1 MKRISTL
8 GKTLALS
15 LLLLGVSAADASA
28 QKKSAPAATFTNW
41 TYTGED
47 DIYNAN
53 PLKQNEFYSP
63 ILQGCYPD
71 PAICRKGDDY
81 YLVNSSFAMFPG
93 VPIFHST
100 DLVNWEQ
107 IGHVLDRTSQLNPDD
122 CGISAGIYAPAI
134 HYNKYNDTFY
144 MVTTEF
150 CKPIGRNLVVK
161 TKDPR
166 QGWSDPI
173 DLKFGGID
181 PSMFFDDNGKAYMV
195 HNDEPRVN
203 LYGPNHRCI
212 KIWEYDLEKDCIIP
226 GTDSVIVNG
235 GTDLEK
241 KPVWIE
247 GPHIYKKNGKYY
259 LMCAEGGTGD
269 WHSEVIFVADNVY
282 GPYEPWNNNPILTQR
297 HFLNMPGKLVDWA
310 GHADLVEGKD
320 GKYYGVFLGI
330 RPNSKGNVNTGRETF
345 ILPVDWSGKWP
356 VFENGLV
363 PLQIKQKMPAGVEN
377 KTGKNG
383 FMPNGNFT
391 YSEDFKEAKIDYR
404 WIAMRGPK
412 ENFVK
417 IGKKGGLEM
426 TALDAKVSEV
436 KPISA
441 LFQRQQHIKFS
452 ANSTLTYNIK
462 TAQKA
467 GIVCYQNEACNY
479 VLAVQTEGKEQ
490 VLVLEKTVRPQNAR
504 EFKTEIVAKQ
514 SLGKL
519 TAPIT
524 LKVSSDGLQ
533 YQFAYSVNGAE
544 MQNIGTPL
552 GAEVLSTNY
561 AGGFTGA
568 LVGMIVEK

>member
-1 MKRISTL
+1 MKRISTM

-15 LLLLGVSAADASA
+15 LLLLGASAADASA
-28 QKKSAPAATFTNW
+28 QKKAAPAATFTNW

-107 IGHVLDRTSQLNPDD
+107 IGHVLDRPSQLNPDD

-166 QGWSDPI
+166 QGWSEPI

-212 KIWEYDLEKDCIIP
+212 KLWEYDLEKDCIIP

-297 HFLNMPGKLVDWA
+297 HFLNMPGKLADWA

-330 RPNSKGNVNTGRETF
+330 RPNSEGNVNTGRETF

-363 PLQIKQKMPAGVEN
+363 PLQIKQKMPKGVEN
-377 KTGKNG
+377 KTGKDG

-391 YSEDFKEAKIDYR
+391 FSEDFKKADFDYR

-412 ENFVK
+412 ENFAK

-467 GIVCYQNEACNY
+467 GIVCYQSEFCNY

-524 LKVSSDGLQ
+524 LKVSSDGLK
-533 YQFAYSVNGAE
+533 YQFSYSVNGAE
-544 MQNIGTPL
+544 MQNIGAPL
-552 GAEVLSTNY
+552 EAKVLSTNY

>member
-1 MKRISTL
+1 MKNFSHI
-8 GKTLALS
+8 GKSLAIS
-15 LLLLGVSAADASA
+15 LLLAVGAADCYA
-28 QKKSAPAATFTNW
+28 QNVKPAATFTNF
-41 TYTGED
+41 TYTGAD
-47 DIYNAN
+47 DVYAKNA
-53 PLKQNEFYSP
+53 LKDNEFYSP

-107 IGHVLDRTSQLNPDD
+107 IGHVLDRTSQLNPED

-235 GTDLEK
+235 GTDIEK

-247 GPHIYKKNGKYY
+247 GPHLYKKDGVYY

-269 WHSEVIFVADNVY
+269 WHSEVIFKSNNIY

-297 HFLNMPGKLVDWA
+297 HFLHNADKIVDWA
-310 GHADLVEGKD
+310 GHADIVEGKD

-345 ILPVDWSGKWP
+345 LLPVDWSGTWP

-363 PLQIKQKMPAGVEN
+363 PMGIKQKLPKGVEN
-377 KTGKNG
+377 KTGKDG

-391 YSEDFKEAKIDYR
+391 YSEDFKSGKIDYR

-426 TALDAKVSEV
+426 TALDANYTEV

-441 LFQRQQHIKFS
+441 IFHRQQHQKFT
-452 ANSTLTYNIK
+452 AQTTLDYNTR

-467 GIVCYQNEACNY
+467 GILCYQNETCNY
-479 VLAVQTEGKEQ
+479 VLTVQTEGKEQ
-490 VLVLEKTVRPQNAR
+490 VLVLEKTVRPQR
-504 EFKTEIVAKQ
+504 QGDFKTEVVAKE

-519 TAPIT
+519 KTPIT
-524 LKVSSDGLQ
+524 LKVTSDGLN
-533 YQFAYSVNGAE
+533 YQFAYNLNGTE
-544 MQNIGTPL
+544 KNIGTQL
-552 GAEVLSTNY
+552 DAAVLSTNF

-568 LVGMIVEK
+568 LVGIGVFK

>member
-1 MKRISTL
+1 MKNFANI
-8 GKTLALS
+8 GKSLAIS
-15 LLLLGVSAADASA
+15 LLLLATGAAECTA
-28 QKKSAPAATFTNW
+28 QNAKPAATFTNF
-41 TYTGED
+41 TYTGAD
-47 DIYNAN
+47 DVYAKNA
-53 PLKQNEFYSP
+53 LKAGEFYSP

-107 IGHVLDRTSQLNPDD
+107 IGHVLDRQSQLDPYD

-235 GTDLEK
+235 GTDIEK

-247 GPHIYKKNGKYY
+247 GPHIYKKNGVYY

-269 WHSEVIFVADNVY
+269 WHSEVIFKSNNIY

-297 HFLNMPGKLVDWA
+297 HFLHNADKLVDWA

-345 ILPVDWSGKWP
+345 LLPVDWSGTWP

-363 PLQIKQKMPAGVEN
+363 PMGIKQKLPKGVEN
-377 KTGKNG
+377 KTGKDG

-391 YSEDFKEAKIDYR
+391 YSEDFTSEKIDYR

-426 TALDAKVSEV
+426 TALDANYTEV

-441 LFQRQQHIKFS
+441 LFHRQQHQKFT
-452 ANSTLTYNIK
+452 AQTTLNYNTR

-467 GIVCYQNEACNY
+467 GMLCYQNETCNY
-479 VLAVQTEGKEQ
+479 VLTVQTEGKEQ
-490 VLVLEKTVRPQNAR
+490 VLVLEKTVRPQR
-504 EFKTEIVAKQ
+504 QGDFKTEVVAKE

-519 TAPIT
+519 KTPIT
-524 LKVSSDGLQ
+524 LKVTSDGLN
-533 YQFAYSVNGAE
+533 YQFAYTLAGE
-544 MQNIGTPL
+544 EKNIGTKL
-552 GAEVLSTNY
+552 DAEVLSTNF

-568 LVGMIVEK
+568 LVGIGVFK

>member
-1 MKRISTL
+1 MKNFSHI
-8 GKTLALS
+8 GKSLAIS
-15 LLLLGVSAADASA
+15 LLLAVGAADCYA
-28 QKKSAPAATFTNW
+28 QNVKPAATFTNF
-41 TYTGED
+41 TYTGAD
-47 DIYNAN
+47 DVYEKNA
-53 PLKQNEFYSP
+53 LKNDEFYSP

-107 IGHVLDRTSQLNPDD
+107 IGHVLDRTSQLNPED

-235 GTDLEK
+235 GTDIEK

-247 GPHIYKKNGKYY
+247 GPHLYKKDGVYY

-269 WHSEVIFVADNVY
+269 WHSEVIFKSNNIY

-297 HFLNMPGKLVDWA
+297 HFLHNADKIVDWA
-310 GHADLVEGKD
+310 GHADIVEGKD

-345 ILPVDWSGKWP
+345 LLPVDWSGTWP

-363 PLQIKQKMPAGVEN
+363 PMGIKQKLPKGVEN
-377 KTGKNG
+377 KTGKDG

-391 YSEDFKEAKIDYR
+391 YSEDFKSGKIDYR

-426 TALDAKVSEV
+426 TALDANYTEV

-441 LFQRQQHIKFS
+441 IFHRQQHQKFT
-452 ANSTLTYNIK
+452 AQTTLDYNTR

-467 GIVCYQNEACNY
+467 GILCYQNETCNY
-479 VLAVQTEGKEQ
+479 VLTVQTEGKEQ
-490 VLVLEKTVRPQNAR
+490 VLVLEKTVRPQR
-504 EFKTEIVAKQ
+504 QGDFKTEVVAKE

-519 TAPIT
+519 KTPIT
-524 LKVSSDGLQ
+524 LKVTSDGLN
-533 YQFAYSVNGAE
+533 YQFAYNLNGE
-544 MQNIGTPL
+544 EKNIGTQL
-552 GAEVLSTNY
+552 DAAVLSTNF

-568 LVGMIVEK
+568 LVGIGVFK

>member
-1 MKRISTL
+1 M
-8 GKTLALS
+8 GKTLIIAM
-15 LLLLGVSAADASA
+15 LLLGATSFEAQA
-28 QKKSAPAATFTNW
+28 QKKQAPAATFTNW
-41 TYTGED
+41 TYVGED
-47 DIYNAN
+47 DVYAKN
-53 PLKQNEFYSP
+53 PLKANEFYSP

-71 PAICRKGDDY
+71 PSICRKGDDY
-81 YLVNSSFAMFPG
+81 YLVNSTFAMFPG

-107 IGHVLDRTSQLNPDD
+107 IGNVLDRTSQLNPDD

-134 HYNKYNDTFY
+134 NYNKYNDTFY

-150 CKPIGRNLVVK
+150 CKPIGRNLMVK

-166 QGWSDPI
+166 KGWSDPI

-181 PSMFFDDNGKAYMV
+181 PSIFFDDNGKAYMV
-195 HNDEPRVN
+195 HNDEPPVQ

-226 GTDSVIVNG
+226 GTDKVIVNG
-235 GTDLEK
+235 GTDIEK

-247 GPHIYKKNGKYY
+247 GPHIYKKNGTYY

-269 WHSEVIFVADNVY
+269 WHSEVIFKSDNIY

-297 HFLNMPGKLVDWA
+297 HFLHNADKLVDWA

-330 RPNSKGNVNTGRETF
+330 RPNAKGNVNTGRETF
-345 ILPVDWSGKWP
+345 ILPVDWSGTWP

-363 PLQIKQKMPAGVEN
+363 PMGIKQKMPKGVEN
-377 KTGKNG
+377 KTGKDG

-391 YSEDFKEAKIDYR
+391 YNENFTSENIDYR
-404 WIAMRGPK
+404 WVAMRGPK

-417 IGKKGGLEM
+417 IGKNGGLEM
-426 TALDAKVSEV
+426 TALDANYTEV

-441 LFQRQQHIKFS
+441 LFQRQQHIKFNAQTTIS
-452 ANSTLTYNIK
+452 YNAK
-462 TAQKA
+462 AAQKA

-479 VLAVQTEGKEQ
+479 VLTVQTENKEQ
-490 VLVLEKTVRPQNAR
+490 VLVLEKTVRPQGQQ
-504 EFKTEIVAKQ
+504 EFKTEQVAKT

-519 TAPIT
+519 KTPVT
-524 LKVSSDGLQ
+524 LKVSSDGLN
-533 YQFAYSVNGAE
+533 YQFAYSVDGSE
-544 MQNIGTPL
+544 MQKIGTPL
-552 GAEVLSTNY
+552 EAAVLSTNF

-568 LVGMIVEK
+568 LVGMIVQK

>member
-1 MKRISTL
+1 MMKCIYTM

-15 LLLLGVSAADASA
+15 LALIGASAADISA
-28 QKKSAPAATFTNW
+28 QKTAPAATFTNW

-462 TAQKA
+462 AAQKA

-479 VLAVQTEGKEQ
+479 VLTVQTEGKEQ

-533 YQFAYSVNGAE
+533 YQFSYSVNGAE

>member
-1 MKRISTL
+1 MKNFSHI
-8 GKTLALS
+8 GKSLAIS
-15 LLLLGVSAADASA
+15 LLLAVGAADCYA
-28 QKKSAPAATFTNW
+28 QNVKPAATFTNF
-41 TYTGED
+41 TYTGAD
-47 DIYNAN
+47 DVYAKNA
-53 PLKQNEFYSP
+53 LKDNEFYSP

-107 IGHVLDRTSQLNPDD
+107 IGHVLDRTSQLNPED

-235 GTDLEK
+235 GTDIEK

-247 GPHIYKKNGKYY
+247 GPHIYKKDGVYY

-269 WHSEVIFVADNVY
+269 WHSEVIFKSNNIY

-297 HFLNMPGKLVDWA
+297 HFLHNADKIVDWA
-310 GHADLVEGKD
+310 GHADIVEGKD

-345 ILPVDWSGKWP
+345 LLPVDWSGTWP

-363 PLQIKQKMPAGVEN
+363 PMGIKQKLPKGVEN
-377 KTGKNG
+377 KTGKDG

-391 YSEDFKEAKIDYR
+391 YSEDFKSEKIDYR

-426 TALDAKVSEV
+426 TALDANYTEV

-441 LFQRQQHIKFS
+441 IFHRQQHQKFT
-452 ANSTLTYNIK
+452 AQTTLDYNTR

-467 GIVCYQNEACNY
+467 GILCYQNETCNY
-479 VLAVQTEGKEQ
+479 VLTVQTEGKEQ
-490 VLVLEKTVRPQNAR
+490 VLVLEKTVRPQR
-504 EFKTEIVAKQ
+504 QGDFKTEVVAKE

-519 TAPIT
+519 KTPIT
-524 LKVSSDGLQ
+524 LKVTSDGLN
-533 YQFAYSVNGAE
+533 YQFAYNLNGTE
-544 MQNIGTPL
+544 KNIGTQL
-552 GAEVLSTNY
+552 DAAVLSTNF

-568 LVGMIVEK
+568 LVGIGVFK

>member
-1 MKRISTL
+1 MKNFSSI
-8 GKTLALS
+8 GKSLAIS
-15 LLLLGVSAADASA
+15 LLLTVTGVAECSA
-28 QKKSAPAATFTNW
+28 QASKPAATFTNF
-41 TYTGED
+41 TYTGAD
-47 DIYNAN
+47 DDYAKNI
-53 PLKQNEFYSP
+53 LKDNEFYSP

-107 IGHVLDRTSQLNPDD
+107 IGHVLDRQSQLDPYD

-235 GTDLEK
+235 GTDIEK

-247 GPHIYKKNGKYY
+247 GPHIYKKNGVYY

-269 WHSEVIFVADNVY
+269 WHSEVIFKSNNIY

-297 HFLNMPGKLVDWA
+297 HFLNNADKLVDWA

-345 ILPVDWSGKWP
+345 LLPVDWSGTWP

-363 PLQIKQKMPAGVEN
+363 PMGIKQKLPKGVEN
-377 KTGKNG
+377 KTGKDG

-391 YSEDFKEAKIDYR
+391 YSEDFTSEKIDYR

-426 TALDAKVSEV
+426 TALDANYTEV

-441 LFQRQQHIKFS
+441 LFHRQQHQKFT
-452 ANSTLTYNIK
+452 AQTTLNYNTR

-467 GIVCYQNEACNY
+467 GLLCYQNETCNY
-479 VLAVQTEGKEQ
+479 VLTVQTEGKEQ
-490 VLVLEKTVRPQNAR
+490 VLVLEKTVRPQR
-504 EFKTEIVAKQ
+504 QGDFKTEVVAKE

-519 TAPIT
+519 KTPIT
-524 LKVSSDGLQ
+524 LKVTSDGLN
-533 YQFAYSVNGAE
+533 YQFAYNLNGE
-544 MQNIGTPL
+544 EKNIGAKL
-552 GAEVLSTNY
+552 DAEVLSTNF

-568 LVGMIVEK
+568 LVGMGVFK

>member
-1 MKRISTL
+1 MMSINFINKSIAIAT
-8 GKTLALS
+8 
-15 LLLLGVSAADASA
+15 LLLTTGVTECAA
-28 QKKSAPAATFTNW
+28 QKTKPAATFTNF

-47 DIYNAN
+47 DIYAKN
-53 PLKQNEFYSP
+53 PLKANEFYSP

-71 PAICRKGDDY
+71 PSICRKGDDY

-107 IGHVLDRTSQLNPDD
+107 IGHVLDRTSQLDPYD

-134 HYNKYNDTFY
+134 QYNKYNDTFY

-181 PSMFFDDNGKAYMV
+181 PSIFFDDNGKAYMV
-195 HNDEPRVN
+195 HNDEPRKQ

-235 GTDLEK
+235 GTDIEK

-247 GPHIYKKNGKYY
+247 GPHLYKKNGTYY

-269 WHSEVIFVADNVY
+269 WHSEVIFKSDNIY

-297 HFLNMPGKLVDWA
+297 HFLNNADKLVDWA

-330 RPNSKGNVNTGRETF
+330 RPNTIGDVNTGRETF
-345 ILPVDWSGKWP
+345 ILPVDWSGTWP

-363 PLQIKQKMPAGVEN
+363 PMGIKQKMPKGVEN
-377 KTGKNG
+377 KTGKDG

-391 YSEDFKEAKIDYR
+391 YSDDFNAGKIDYR
-404 WIAMRGPK
+404 WVAMRGPK

-417 IGKKGGLEM
+417 FAKNGGLEF
-426 TALDAKVSEV
+426 TALDAQLTEV

-441 LFQRQQHIKFS
+441 LFHRQQHIKFN
-452 ANSTLTYNIK
+452 AQTTLTYNNK
-462 TAQKA
+462 VAQKA
-467 GIVCYQNEACNY
+467 GLICYQNEKCNY
-479 VLAVQTEGKEQ
+479 ILTVQTEGKEQ
-490 VLVLEKTVRPQNAR
+490 VLVVEKTVKGQRQR
-504 EFKTEIVAKQ
+504 DFQTEVVAKQ
-514 SLGKL
+514 ALGKL
-519 TAPIT
+519 NTPIT
-524 LKVSSDGLQ
+524 LKVTSDGLN
-533 YQFAYSVNGAE
+533 YQFAYAVQGNE
-544 MQNIGTPL
+544 MTNIGPKL
-552 GAEVLSTNY
+552 EAKPLSTNF

-568 LVGMIVEK
+568 LVGMGVFK

>member
-1 MKRISTL
+1 MKKFTNIAKSI
-8 GKTLALS
+8 ALS
-15 LLLLGVSAADASA
+15 LLFGLGATECNA
-28 QKKSAPAATFTNW
+28 QNTKPAATFTNF
-41 TYTGED
+41 TYTGAD
-47 DIYNAN
+47 DVYDKN
-53 PLKQNEFYSP
+53 PLKANEFYSP

-107 IGHVLDRTSQLNPDD
+107 IGHVLDRQSQLDPYD

-235 GTDLEK
+235 GTDIEK

-247 GPHIYKKNGKYY
+247 GPHIYKKNGVYY

-269 WHSEVIFVADNVY
+269 WHSEVIFKSNNIY

-297 HFLNMPGKLVDWA
+297 HFLHNADKLVDWA

-345 ILPVDWSGKWP
+345 LLPVDWSGTWP

-363 PLQIKQKMPAGVEN
+363 PMGIKQKLPKGVEN
-377 KTGKNG
+377 KAGKDG

-391 YSEDFKEAKIDYR
+391 YSEDFTSENIDYR

-426 TALDAKVSEV
+426 TALDANYTEV

-441 LFQRQQHIKFS
+441 LFHRQQHQKFT
-452 ANSTLTYNIK
+452 AQTTLNYNTR

-467 GIVCYQNEACNY
+467 GILCYQNETCNY
-479 VLAVQTEGKEQ
+479 VLTVQTEGKEQ
-490 VLVLEKTVRPQNAR
+490 VLVLEKTVRPQR
-504 EFKTEIVAKQ
+504 QGDFKTEVVAKE

-519 TAPIT
+519 KTPIT
-524 LKVSSDGLQ
+524 LKVTSDGLN
-533 YQFAYSVNGAE
+533 YQFAYNLNGE
-544 MQNIGTPL
+544 EKNIGTKL
-552 GAEVLSTNY
+552 DAEVLSTNF

-568 LVGMIVEK
+568 LVGMGVFK

>member
-1 MKRISTL
+1 MKNFSHI
-8 GKTLALS
+8 GKSLAIS
-15 LLLLGVSAADASA
+15 LLLAVGAADCYA
-28 QKKSAPAATFTNW
+28 QNVKPAATFTNF
-41 TYTGED
+41 TYTGAD
-47 DIYNAN
+47 DVYAKNA
-53 PLKQNEFYSP
+53 LKDNEFYSP

-107 IGHVLDRTSQLNPDD
+107 IGHVLDRTSQLNPED

-166 QGWSDPI
+166 QGWSEPI

-235 GTDLEK
+235 GTDIEK

-247 GPHIYKKNGKYY
+247 GPHIYKKDGVYY

-269 WHSEVIFVADNVY
+269 WHSEVIFKSNNIY

-297 HFLNMPGKLVDWA
+297 HFLHNADKIVDWA
-310 GHADLVEGKD
+310 GHADIVEGKD

-345 ILPVDWSGKWP
+345 LLPVDWSGTWP

-363 PLQIKQKMPAGVEN
+363 PMGIKQKLPKGVEN
-377 KTGKNG
+377 KTGKDG

-391 YSEDFKEAKIDYR
+391 YSEDFKSEKIDYR

-426 TALDAKVSEV
+426 TALDANYTEV

-441 LFQRQQHIKFS
+441 IFHRQQHQKFT
-452 ANSTLTYNIK
+452 AQTTLDYNTR

-467 GIVCYQNEACNY
+467 GILCYQNETCNY
-479 VLAVQTEGKEQ
+479 VLTVQTEGKEQ
-490 VLVLEKTVRPQNAR
+490 VLVLEKTVRPQR
-504 EFKTEIVAKQ
+504 QGDFKTEVVAKE

-519 TAPIT
+519 KTPIT
-524 LKVSSDGLQ
+524 LKVTSDGLN
-533 YQFAYSVNGAE
+533 YQFAYNLNGTE
-544 MQNIGTPL
+544 KNIGTQL
-552 GAEVLSTNY
+552 DAAVLSTNF

-568 LVGMIVEK
+568 LVGIGVFK

>member
-1 MKRISTL
+1 MKNFSNI
-8 GKTLALS
+8 GKSLALS
-15 LLLLGVSAADASA
+15 LLLLGAGFADCSA
-28 QKKSAPAATFTNW
+28 QASKPAATFTNF
-41 TYTGED
+41 TYAGADEV
-47 DIYNAN
+47 YAKN
-53 PLKQNEFYSP
+53 PLKNNEFYSP

-71 PAICRKGDDY
+71 PAICRKGEDY

-107 IGHVLDRTSQLNPDD
+107 IGHVLDRPSQLNPDD

-235 GTDLEK
+235 GTDIEK

-247 GPHIYKKNGKYY
+247 GPHIYKKNGVYY

-269 WHSEVIFVADNVY
+269 WHSEVIFKSNNIY

-297 HFLNMPGKLVDWA
+297 HFLNNADKLVDWA

-345 ILPVDWSGKWP
+345 LLPVDWSGTWP

-363 PLQIKQKMPAGVEN
+363 PMGIKQKMPKGVEN
-377 KTGKNG
+377 KTGKEG

-391 YSEDFKEAKIDYR
+391 YSEDFTSEKIDYR

-426 TALDAKVSEV
+426 TALDANYTEV

-441 LFQRQQHIKFS
+441 LFHRQQHQKFS
-452 ANSTLTYNIK
+452 AQTTLNYNTR

-467 GIVCYQNEACNY
+467 GILCYQNENCNY
-479 VLAVQTEGKEQ
+479 VLTVQTEGKEQ
-490 VLVLEKTVRPQNAR
+490 ILVLEKTVKPQGQRN
-504 EFKTEIVAKQ
+504 FNTEVVAKV

-519 TAPIT
+519 KTPIT
-524 LKVSSDGLQ
+524 LKVTSDGLD
-533 YQFAYSVNGAE
+533 YQFAYTLDGE
-544 MQNIGTPL
+544 EKNIGTKL
-552 GAEVLSTNY
+552 DAAVLSTNF

-568 LVGMIVEK
+568 LVGIGVFK

>member
-1 MKRISTL
+1 MNI
-8 GKTLALS
+8 GKTLALA
-15 LLLLGVSAADASA
+15 LLLLGAGSTDCAA
-28 QKKSAPAATFTNW
+28 QKAKPAATFTNF
-41 TYTGED
+41 TYTGAD
-47 DIYNAN
+47 DVYAKN
-53 PLKQNEFYSP
+53 PLKANEFYSP

-100 DLVNWEQ
+100 DLINWEQ
-107 IGHVLDRTSQLNPDD
+107 IGHVLDRTSQLDPSD

-166 QGWSDPI
+166 QGWSEPI

-235 GTDLEK
+235 GTDIEK

-247 GPHIYKKNGKYY
+247 GPHIYKKNGVYY

-269 WHSEVIFVADNVY
+269 WHSEVIFKSNNIY

-297 HFLNMPGKLVDWA
+297 HFLHNADKIVDWA

-345 ILPVDWSGKWP
+345 LLPVDWSGTWP

-363 PLQIKQKMPAGVEN
+363 PMGIKQKLPKGVEN
-377 KTGKNG
+377 KTGKDG
-383 FMPNGNFT
+383 YMPNGNFT
-391 YSEDFKEAKIDYR
+391 YSENFTAEKIDYR

-417 IGKKGGLEM
+417 IGKNGGLEM
-426 TALDAKVSEV
+426 TALDANYTEV

-441 LFQRQQHIKFS
+441 IFHRQQHQKFT
-452 ANSTLTYNIK
+452 AQTTLAYNNKI
-462 TAQKA
+462 AQKA
-467 GIVCYQNEACNY
+467 GLLCYQNETCNY
-479 VLAVQTEGKEQ
+479 VLTVQTEGKEQ
-490 VLVLEKTVRPQNAR
+490 VLVLEKTVRPQR
-504 EFKTEIVAKQ
+504 RGDYKTEVVAKEA
-514 SLGKL
+514 LGKL
-519 TAPIT
+519 KTPIT
-524 LKVSSDGLQ
+524 LKVTSDGLY
-533 YQFAYSVNGAE
+533 YQFAYDLNGE
-544 MQNIGTPL
+544 EKNIGEKL
-552 GAEVLSTNY
+552 DAEVLSTNF

-568 LVGMIVEK
+568 LVGLGVFK